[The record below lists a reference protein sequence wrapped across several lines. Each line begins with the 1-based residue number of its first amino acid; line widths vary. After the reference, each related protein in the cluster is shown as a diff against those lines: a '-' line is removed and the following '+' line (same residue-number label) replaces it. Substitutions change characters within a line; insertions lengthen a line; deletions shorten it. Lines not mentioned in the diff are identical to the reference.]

1 MQRITQTK
9 YSCYIWSLFECPH
22 LIILSTWE
30 LNHSPGISSS
40 FTWKYLSGNTPKKDH
55 IHSFIMC
62 IQIRIHV
69 SWKEL
74 NEWVGGC
81 SVGSRMWLASKS
93 ENDHLRTR
101 AEWCSLGDIVKK
113 TQSPYT
119 TLAPNCLWPIICLS
133 CWVPGKLADKK
144 CCDNANRFSNG
155 DNPMAKGSLV
165 VSPAIGVRKSPLPMN
180 PWCKWWNKLRAA
192 EMYSWVV
199 VFVAA
204 FFWPKKR
211 S

>member
-1 MQRITQTK
+1 M
-9 YSCYIWSLFECPH
+9 YIRR
-22 LIILSTWE
+22 
-30 LNHSPGISSS
+30 
-40 FTWKYLSGNTPKKDH
+40 
-55 IHSFIMC
+55 
-62 IQIRIHV
+62 RIHI
-69 SWKEL
+69 SWEML
-74 NEWVGGC
+74 NVCVGGG

-119 TLAPNCLWPIICLS
+119 TRAPNCLCPIICLS

-155 DNPMAKGSLV
+155 DSPMAKGNLV
-165 VSPAIGVRKSPLPMN
+165 VSPAIGVRKTPLPMK

-192 EMYSWVV
+192 AIYSRVS

-204 FFWPKKR
+204 FRLPKKGANVPIVC
-211 S
+211 SAVNLKATLPGHFYEWFT